1 MFRVKLNRGNL
12 SVSLPFVRPLMQQ
25 PQTLAPTFFEL
36 IYGALVPDYPVTVA
50 ELSAG
55 AGNKLNDI
63 FARFNLYG
71 GPNATTLYTDRL
83 AFDFV
88 NLIPTDYPIV
98 YDLMRRVHD
107 AVPSVF
113 PNAEFDRVEATSLIQ
128 FEAQPPGDAREYL
141 SHFQP
146 MGSLEAFKEIGEF
159 ICEPVARFNLIGTDQ
174 TWRCKFG
181 VEKSLP
187 LANGVFVDLN
197 MVLNRQ
203 PKTVP
208 FSEKLELTSRI
219 GTAVRAVLDLELS
232 E

>member
-113 PNAEFDRVEATSLIQ
+113 PN
-128 FEAQPPGDAREYL
+128 
-141 SHFQP
+141 
-146 MGSLEAFKEIGEF
+146 
-159 ICEPVARFNLIGTDQ
+159 
-174 TWRCKFG
+174 
-181 VEKSLP
+181 
-187 LANGVFVDLN
+187 
-197 MVLNRQ
+197 
-203 PKTVP
+203 
-208 FSEKLELTSRI
+208 
-219 GTAVRAVLDLELS
+219 
-232 E
+232 